1 MSQLSSL
8 WKAFINKRFL
18 PEGEITMDFNIN
30 QDGNATVIT
39 LKGSLLADIQ
49 TREIL
54 DKVGSLVQE
63 GKVHFVVDMSQL
75 KFINSSGLGMLL
87 TCLLK
92 ARKNRGDLV
101 LANVPEQVS
110 NLLSIT
116 KLTSVFTIAESVS
129 EAKAQVSA

>member
-1 MSQLSSL
+1 
-8 WKAFINKRFL
+8 
-18 PEGEITMDFNIN
+18 MDFTISQN
-30 QDGNATVIT
+30 GNSTILV

-54 DKVGSLVQE
+54 DKVSELVQE
-63 GKVHFVVDMSQL
+63 GKVNFVVDMAQL

-92 ARKNRGDLV
+92 ARKNRGDLI

-110 NLLSIT
+110 NLLNIT
-116 KLTSVFTIAESVS
+116 KLNSVFTIAESVN
-129 EAKAQVSA
+129 EAKAKFKV

>member
-1 MSQLSSL
+1 
-8 WKAFINKRFL
+8 
-18 PEGEITMDFNIN
+18 MDFTIT
-30 QDGNATVIT
+30 QDGIVNNIT
-39 LKGSLLADIQ
+39 LKGSLLADVQ

-54 DKVGSLVQE
+54 EKVSGLVQD
-63 GKVHFVVDMSQL
+63 GKVNFVVDMSQL

-110 NLLSIT
+110 NLLNIT
-116 KLTSVFTIAESVS
+116 KLASVFTIVETVS
-129 EAKAQVSA
+129 DAKSKFKV

>member
-1 MSQLSSL
+1 
-8 WKAFINKRFL
+8 
-18 PEGEITMDFNIN
+18 MDFTIKQN
-30 QDGNATVIT
+30 GNLNVIT

-54 DKVGSLVQE
+54 DKVSALVQE
-63 GKVHFVVDMSQL
+63 GKVNFVVDMAQL

-116 KLTSVFTIAESVS
+116 KLTSVFSIADSVP
-129 EAKAQVSA
+129 EAMAKVSPP

>member
-1 MSQLSSL
+1 
-8 WKAFINKRFL
+8 
-18 PEGEITMDFNIN
+18 MDFTIN
-30 QDGNATVIT
+30 QNGNSAIIV

-54 DKVGSLVQE
+54 DKVSELVQE
-63 GKVHFVVDMSQL
+63 GKVNFVVDMAQL

-92 ARKNRGDLV
+92 ARKNRGDLI

-110 NLLSIT
+110 NLLNIT
-116 KLTSVFTIAESVS
+116 KLNSVFTIAESVN
-129 EAKAQVSA
+129 EAKEKFKV

>member
-1 MSQLSSL
+1 
-8 WKAFINKRFL
+8 
-18 PEGEITMDFNIN
+18 MDFTIN
-30 QDGNATVIT
+30 TTDDIALLT
-39 LKGSLLADIQ
+39 LKGSLLADVQ

-54 DKVGSLVQE
+54 DKVSALIQS
-63 GKVHFVVDMSQL
+63 GKVNFVVDLSEL

-92 ARKNRGDLV
+92 ARKNRGDLI

-116 KLTSVFTIAESVS
+116 KLTKVFTTAESVE
-129 EAKAQVSA
+129 EAKSKF

>member
-1 MSQLSSL
+1 
-8 WKAFINKRFL
+8 
-18 PEGEITMDFNIN
+18 MDFTITQN
-30 QDGNATVIT
+30 GNASIIV

-54 DKVGSLVQE
+54 DKVSELVQE
-63 GKVHFVVDMSQL
+63 GKVNFVVDMAQL

-92 ARKNRGDLV
+92 SRKNRGDLV

-110 NLLSIT
+110 NLLNIT
-116 KLTSVFTIAESVS
+116 KLNSVFTIAESVN
-129 EAKAQVSA
+129 EAKAKFKV